1 MDRIYLSV
9 EMKQATPL
17 FLDPMDHSRPI
28 ENYTSS
34 NLPYGDFSYLT
45 DIISTHFNQSTQQAY
60 QNMMQINPLLAA
72 NALSN
77 ALSSQGIPLLPPG
90 LQNLENIKNQP
101 PLQDKHVAAAVQN
114 LLAQQMKQAA
124 AFNESSIEKNTANST
139 EALNLKK
146 DDKFSQNVGTLPET
160 ITKIQEMNTNTKIIN
175 LESNSKAVDT
185 PSLNNCERNNQVM
198 MTVRDLTENEDG
210 KPKQK
215 VMMVGDCQI
224 VKIRDTSEG
233 SSKVVTTIGDCT
245 IQPVSQH
252 KWVAATRPDAVLFVD
267 GDSFDH

>member
-1 MDRIYLSV
+1 
-9 EMKQATPL
+9 MKQASPL
-17 FLDPMDHSRPI
+17 FLDPMDHSRPM

-90 LQNLENIKNQP
+90 LQNQP
-101 PLQDKHVAAAVQN
+101 LLQDKHVAAVQN
-114 LLAQQMKQAA
+114 LLAQKMKQAA
-124 AFNESSIEKNTANST
+124 AFNESSIEKNPANST
-139 EALNLKK
+139 EVLNLKK
-146 DDKFSQNVGTLPET
+146 DENLSVNVATLPET

-175 LESNSKAVDT
+175 LESKSNVVDT

-198 MTVRDLTENEDG
+198 TVRELTETEDG
-210 KPKQK
+210 KPQQK

-224 VKIRDTSEG
+224 VKIRDPSEG
-233 SSKVVTTIGDCT
+233 SSKVVATIGDCT

-252 KWVAATRPDAVLFVD
+252 K
-267 GDSFDH
+267 

>member
-1 MDRIYLSV
+1 MKILYYGTKYTSV
-9 EMKQATPL
+9 WTNIKQVSPL
-17 FLDPMDHSRPI
+17 FLDPLDHSRPI

-77 ALSSQGIPLLPPG
+77 ALSSQGIPLLQPG
-90 LQNLENIKNQP
+90 LQNMENIKNQP
-101 PLQDKHVAAAVQN
+101 PLQDKHVAAVQN
-114 LLAQQMKQAA
+114 LLAQKMKQTAT
-124 AFNESSIEKNTANST
+124 FNESSIVKNTANST

-146 DDKFSQNVGTLPET
+146 DEKISQNAATLPET

-175 LESNSKAVDT
+175 LESKSIAVET

-198 MTVRDLTENEDG
+198 TVRELTESDDG

-233 SSKVVTTIGDCT
+233 TSKVVATIGDCT

-252 KWVAATRPDAVLFVD
+252 K
-267 GDSFDH
+267 